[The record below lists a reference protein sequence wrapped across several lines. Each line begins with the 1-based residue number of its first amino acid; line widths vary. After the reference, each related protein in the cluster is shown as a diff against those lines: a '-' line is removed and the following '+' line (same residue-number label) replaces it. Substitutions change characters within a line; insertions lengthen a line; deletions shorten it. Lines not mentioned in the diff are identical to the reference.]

1 MIAPLPLSLSF
12 LNFDMN
18 PKVEQRC
25 IEKGLANG
33 AKIHVLTSAEIKP
46 FLIFNEPF
54 RSNSFAII
62 LVRKGTFVFQN
73 NFVKYALK
81 AKDLYL
87 VTPGSLCELHE
98 MSDDLEFISM
108 GFKKEYLKEQG
119 VFLNGAEIVHLFSS
133 DTLRRFSLK
142 EEEYEEMVHAMSSL
156 KRKINLP
163 EITPH
168 FKDILRHSFISV
180 LYELLLVCS
189 KYHVFTPPK
198 LNRQEEL
205 TTSFLSLLNE
215 RFREEK
221 RVQYYAKALFVTSRH
236 LSATVK
242 QVTGK
247 TAGEIIDEMVI
258 NEAKVLLSS
267 HMLNVSQ
274 VADEL
279 RFSDQSFFGKFF
291 KKYTGIS
298 PSIYRSNST
307 VAINPPF

>member
-1 MIAPLPLSLSF
+1 MIS
-12 LNFDMN
+12 M
-18 PKVEQRC
+18 VEQRC
-25 IEKGLANG
+25 METDLVNG
-33 AKIHVLTSAEIKP
+33 GKMNVLTSDEIIP
-46 FLIFNEPF
+46 LMIFNEPF

-62 LVRKGTFVFQN
+62 VVQKGSLTFQN
-73 NFVKYALK
+73 NFVKNIVN
-81 AKDLYL
+81 AKDVYL

-133 DTLRRFSLK
+133 DLVHKFSLNAEEFEDLVFSLK
-142 EEEYEEMVHAMSSL
+142 SL
-156 KRKINLP
+156 KKKINLP
-163 EITPH
+163 ATTPH
-168 FKDILRHSFISV
+168 FKDIIRHSFISV
-180 LYELLLVCS
+180 LYEVLIVYG
-189 KYHVFTPPK
+189 KYRVFIPIK

-205 TTSFLSLLNE
+205 TTSFLSLLSDN
-215 RFREEK
+215 FKEEK
-221 RVQYYAKALFVTSRH
+221 RVQHYARELFVTSRH
-236 LSATVK
+236 LSQVVK

-247 TAGEIIDEMVI
+247 TAGEIIDEMII

-267 HMLNVSQ
+267 HVMNVAQ

-298 PSIYRSNST
+298 PSIYRTNST